1 MIFNAIH
8 DFNISTHRIGEF
20 CVNTDTGDIIE
31 QYVASEFIAPIDPVV
46 EPKPKTANS
55 APQRSLTSE
64 QIQDAL
70 RLLTAANDSPS
81 ISQELPSNVEPIKR
95 ATRPPKVMS
104 NPIHRLITL
113 ADTPPEHDLYD
124 LPPQSWVED
133 YVMGACY
140 TVAKASKGKLNVSP
154 DHVYATVKMPYIS
167 TAAVRSLTGLGKSQV
182 ALIAQCA
189 RLALDGMMMYLEHN
203 PLVCNALKTEID
215 CIDNCTSA
223 YADSQRARAA

>member
-8 DFNISTHRIGEF
+8 DFNISTRRIGDF
-20 CVNTDTGDIIE
+20 CINTDTGEIIG
-31 QYVASEFIAPIDPVV
+31 QYAGAEFLAPTDPVK
-46 EPKPKTANS
+46 EPKPKTVHS
-55 APQRSLTSE
+55 APQRPLTPE
-64 QIQDAL
+64 QTQDAL

-81 ISQELPSNVEPIKR
+81 VSQELPSNVEPIKR
-95 ATRPPKVMS
+95 TTRPPKVIS
-104 NPIHRLITL
+104 NPIHRLIIL

-140 TVAKASKGKLNVSP
+140 TVAKANKGKLNVSP

-189 RLALDGMMMYLEHN
+189 RLALDGMMMYLENN
-203 PLVCNALKTEID
+203 PLVCDALKMEID
-215 CIDNCTSA
+215 CIDNCTST